1 MSHAKIIT
9 GNLNSGERISRR
21 LCCGDSEQNTKEVLD
36 GIEFLAGSAA
46 RSFNIHGQPCQ
57 AGRATPFQYQ
67 NIMKNKHS
75 VRVSVVLLLLF
86 SLFVRTGLQAQDSIK
101 VTGVVVNGDNTPL
114 AGVSIGVEGSFELP
128 VVTDEK
134 GRFSVVSPSGSHWLI
149 VSPHTGYKDK
159 RVYLNNMREL
169 KIYLTPLDM
178 VSGDDGINYLVG
190 SLPRRNMIGAFSTL
204 STSDIRHT
212 PAMSVD
218 QFMQGL
224 TPGMHVTNRSG
235 DPGSGA
241 VTLLRGTNSL
251 NTTSQPL
258 FIVDGIPMTPPGT
271 FSSKLDGYRYNPLLG
286 INVMDIS
293 KTTIIRDPAV
303 TAAYGS
309 KASNGLIIIETLD
322 PSATETTID
331 VDLRTGVSLAPANL
345 IPQMNAAQH
354 KTLVNEVLYSS
365 GLLDERI
372 RYLYP
377 NLFIQSDHED
387 YIDYQHDTKWQEM
400 IFNNSMF
407 TNFNVKVKGGDEI
420 ARYGLSFGYND
431 NKGIIKETGNNGYN
445 LRFVSLLNIFTWLR
459 MNASVSLNYNIARMK
474 ESAIVR
480 QTSPILTA
488 LAKSPMLN
496 PYQYDNEGKELTLL
510 ADVEELGVSN
520 PLAVINNYE
529 AKNTNYNFISTL
541 GFEATLRKN
550 LVLSTMFG
558 LTFNVLKEQI
568 FMPNRGMEHYYNFE
582 AINVA
587 KASNNS
593 ITALNNHTYLKYN
606 QSFGNDHQFSSVTG
620 INIMSNNYEFDWG
633 LTKNAHENDQY
644 RMLQEGTDNLR
655 EIGGENR
662 LWTWAS
668 LLESLVYTYKDRYIA
683 TASVSLDGTSR
694 IGKDAAKTLKIG
706 GVPFGFFYSGG
717 LAWRVS
723 SEPFLRNLSWLEE
736 LKLRASYGISGNDDV
751 GEANAT
757 RYYNS
762 IKFRETVGLFPATY
776 PNETLSYERVGQLN
790 GGIDFSLWGNRW
802 MVSAD
807 YFNSV
812 TSDMLIF
819 TPISSYLGYGY
830 RPENGGK
837 MENKGW
843 EVATNARI
851 VDRPAFKWDVHFTL
865 SHVKNCITEI
875 KGDKLVSDIP
885 GGQIVNMKGSS
896 ANEFYGYIFEGVFA
910 TTAEA
915 LASGLVNNRNMAYVG
930 GDVRFRDISGPEGV
944 PDRVINEYDKT
955 SIGSSLPE
963 YFGGISTTL
972 TWKRWALTPFVQFV
986 SGNEVFNYVRY
997 ENEKMSGLEN
1007 QSTHVLNRWQYEG
1020 QQTSVP
1026 RALWDDPIGN
1036 SAFST
1041 RWIEDGSYLRVKN
1054 VVLSYTIPN
1063 EFLSFRNAQFYVAGS
1078 NLFTF
1083 SDYLGYDPEFGYSR
1097 EPASQ
1102 GIDYGLTPH
1111 PRQFIVG
1118 IKLGL

>member
-1 MSHAKIIT
+1 MREDRKTLDSKTIT
-9 GNLNSGERISRR
+9 GTLKISG
-21 LCCGDSEQNTKEVLD
+21 QQP
-36 GIEFLAGSAA
+36 LAGHAS
-46 RSFNIHGQPCQ
+46 PD
-57 AGRATPFQYQ
+57 QYL
-67 NIMKNKHS
+67 NIMKKKLTVKIPLS
-75 VRVSVVLLLLF
+75 LVFLLAFTLF
-86 SLFVRTGLQAQDSIK
+86 FRIDGQAQDSIR
-101 VTGVVVNGDNTPL
+101 VSGVVVNGDNIPL
-114 AGVSIGVEGSFELP
+114 AGISIGVEGSFELP
-128 VVTDEK
+128 VVTDAQ
-134 GRFSVVSPSGSHWLI
+134 GRFALISPSESHWLI
-149 VSPHTGYKDK
+149 VSPHSGYKEK
-159 RVYLNNMREL
+159 RVYLNNMRQL
-169 KIYLTPLDM
+169 KIYLTPMDM
-178 VSGDDGINYLVG
+178 VSGNDGVNYLVG
-190 SLPRRNMIGAFSTL
+190 SQPRRNMVGAFSTL

-212 PAMSVD
+212 PVLSVD
-218 QFMQGL
+218 QFMQGRA
-224 TPGMHVTNRSG
+224 PGMHVTNRSG

-241 VTLLRGTNSL
+241 VTLLRGTSSL

-258 FIVDGIPMTPPGT
+258 YIIDGIPMTPPGT
-271 FSSKLDGYRYNPLLG
+271 FSSKLDGYSYNPLLG

-293 KTTIIRDPAV
+293 KTTIIRDPSV

-331 VDLRTGVSLAPANL
+331 VDLRTGVSLSPSNL
-345 IPQMNAAQH
+345 IPQMNATQH

-365 GLLDERI
+365 GMFDERI
-372 RYLYP
+372 RELYP

-387 YIDYQHDTKWQEM
+387 FIDYQHDTKWQDL
-400 IFNNSMF
+400 IYNNSMF
-407 TNFNVKVKGGDEI
+407 TNFNLMVKGGDEI

-431 NKGIIKETGNNGYN
+431 NKGIIRETGNNGYN
-445 LRFVSLLNIFTWLR
+445 LRFVSLLNIFTWLK

-496 PYQYDNEGKELTLL
+496 PYQYDMEGQELTLL

-529 AKNTNYNFISTL
+529 AKNSNYNFISTM

-593 ITALNNHTYLKYN
+593 ITAFNNHTYLRYN
-606 QSFGNDHQFSSVTG
+606 QNFGNDHQLSSVTG
-620 INIMSNNYEFDWG
+620 INIMRNNFEFDWA

-655 EIGGENR
+655 EIGGDSR

-668 LLESLVYTYKDRYIA
+668 LFESLAYTYKDRYIA
-683 TASVSLDGTSR
+683 TASVSVDGTSR
-694 IGKDAAKTLKIG
+694 IGDDAAHTMKIG
-706 GVPFGFFYSGG
+706 GVPFGLFYSGG
-717 LAWRVS
+717 LAWRLS
-723 SEPFLRNLSWLEE
+723 GESFLRDLSWLEE
-736 LKLRASYGISGNDDV
+736 LKLRASYGVSGNDDV

-762 IKFRETVGLFPATY
+762 IKFRETVGLYPATY
-776 PNETLSYERVGQLN
+776 PNASLTYERVNQLN
-790 GGIDFSLWGNRW
+790 GGVDLSLWGNRW
-802 MVSAD
+802 VFSAD
-807 YFNSV
+807 LFKSV
-812 TSDMLIF
+812 TSDMLIY
-819 TPISSYLGYGY
+819 TPLTAYLGYGY

-843 EVATNARI
+843 EVSTTARI
-851 VDRPAFKWDVHFTL
+851 VDGSSFKWDLQLNL
-865 SHVKNCITEI
+865 SGVKNKITEI
-875 KGDKLVSDIP
+875 KGDKLISDIP

-896 ANEFYGYIFEGVFA
+896 ANEFYGYIFDGVYE

-915 LASGLVNNRNMAYVG
+915 QAAGLVNDRNMAYKG
-930 GDVRFRDISGPEGV
+930 GDARFRDISGPDGT
-944 PDRVINEYDKT
+944 PDKIIDEYDKT
-955 SIGSSLPE
+955 SIGSSLPQL
-963 YFGGISTTL
+963 FGGISTTL

-997 ENEKMSGLEN
+997 QNEKMSGLEN
-1007 QSTHVLNRWQYEG
+1007 QSTYVLNRWQYEG
-1020 QQTSVP
+1020 QQTEVP
-1026 RALWDDPIGN
+1026 RALYDDPIGN

-1063 EFLSFRNAQFYVAGS
+1063 EFLSFRNAQFYLAAS

-1083 SDYLGYDPEFGYSR
+1083 SEYLGYDPEFGYSR
-1097 EPASQ
+1097 EPAGQ